1 MAMPEGGM
9 KRIKLT
15 SAIVVAG
22 FTDKQAGDV
31 FDVPGALAFH
41 LCANRWAEEV
51 APVPVPVA
59 FPEVIETRE
68 PVVVNRDPEVE
79 APAQTPPGKSSPRK
93 PAK

>member
-1 MAMPEGGM
+1 MGLPQGGT

-15 SAIVVAG
+15 SSIVVAG
-22 FTDKQAGDV
+22 YTDKQAGDV

-51 APVPVPVA
+51 ALPVPVA
-59 FPEVIETRE
+59 FPETIETRE
-68 PVVVNRDPEVE
+68 PVVVNRDPEVA
-79 APAQTPPGKSSPRK
+79 APDQMPPGKSSPRK